1 MTQEHEARICA
12 WLPVH
17 LRLWWIR
24 GSINRCCMTAA
35 RRLDGRQVQQGV
47 ARPFE
52 FEHGQNAAPCL
63 QGSASL
69 LCHVALVYR
78 IPFPRLA
85 KALFHGRVGFKGARH
100 ERQHVEHERA
110 VELLDASLRENALL
124 LHDRTEVA

>member
-1 MTQEHEARICA
+1 MR
-12 WLPVH
+12 WMG
-17 LRLWWIR
+17 
-24 GSINRCCMTAA
+24 GSINSCCMAAA
-35 RRLDGRQVQQGV
+35 RRLDERQIQQGL
-47 ARPFE
+47 ARPSE
-52 FEHGQNAAPCL
+52 LEHGQNAAPSL
-63 QGSASL
+63 QSFATF